1 MRVCS
6 GTSTSTTTSTE
17 HCRRYLVSD
26 NPWTKGR
33 PRRGPTAR
41 FLVVGD
47 PAQSLL
53 AKWLEDAAAWT
64 ALAHQIVQ
72 EAFGQDQRRY
82 LRHGFHASLISVHVP
97 SVTDEFHAGKPPETL
112 PHVPPGWYIAKG
124 PRHANFGYACIGAN
138 DAAGKELIARL
149 DAVKPLDAFK
159 MTAALFPGCRAI
171 GGTAGHHR
179 LGPDEPWIITVAEPD
194 VMSPASL
201 IPTPKGLQRLSD
213 DTYYQMVSAAA
224 QQQYPP
230 EETLL

>member
-1 MRVCS
+1 M
-6 GTSTSTTTSTE
+6 
-17 HCRRYLVSD
+17 SD
-26 NPWTKGR
+26 NPWTEGH

-47 PAQSLL
+47 PAQAILE
-53 AKWLEDAAAWT
+53 KWLEDATAWV

-72 EAFGQDQRRY
+72 EAFGRDRRRY
-82 LRHGFHASLISVHVP
+82 LRHGFHASLIGVRVP
-97 SVTDEFHAGKPPETL
+97 GVTDEFHAGKPPETL
-112 PHVPPGWYIAKG
+112 PRVPPGWYIVRN

-149 DAVKPLDAFK
+149 DAVKPVDAFK

-171 GGTAGHHR
+171 GGIVGHHR
-179 LGPDEPWIITVAEPD
+179 LGPREPWIVTVAEPD
-194 VMSPASL
+194 VLGPVSL

-224 QQQYPP
+224 QKQYPP
-230 EETLL
+230 EETPL